1 MRLKSPVL
9 RESEA
14 WKSVKYHSQAE
25 LGGGLAFG
33 AAPHYP
39 EAGKS
44 VKTFTP
50 RPKGQPRSHL

>member
-14 WKSVKYHSQAE
+14 WKSVKYHSQTK
-25 LGGGLAFG
+25 GGLAFG
-33 AAPHYP
+33 AAP

-50 RPKGQPRSHL
+50 RPKDHPRSHL